1 MMRRQTPCARA
12 AFWRVF
18 ATGNRSLM
26 ASDADC
32 IGVAGAHDIFRFFA
46 VQIVMNKA
54 GRNDPQ

>member
-18 ATGNRSLM
+18 VMGNRSVM
-26 ASDADC
+26 ESDADC
-32 IGVAGAHDIFRFFA
+32 IGVAGTHDIFCFFA
-46 VQIVMNKA
+46 VQIAMNKA